1 MSNASVIS
9 RQASCS
15 SILVRTS
22 PDDAKRPESTMVT
35 VQEHPEET
43 GTNISSVEET
53 GSKPSPYIS
62 KTPLATKPTPPKTSA
77 PLRRTM
83 SKSVITHSKSTTNMT
98 KPMNRQMSRTMSKA
112 VLRIG
117 EHRPVSS
124 EIVIK
129 ELTAESKTG
138 NTGTGPVKTETTPKK
153 TETGLEK
160 TEARAEITEERPDKT
175 ETHTEKTGTEPDKT
189 ETRAEIIEEIPDK
202 TEKPGT
208 GPEKTETKPEEGKPE
223 VASLETPKESGNITS
238 DGAIKDANI
247 ELASDDEKKRN
258 EIKTE

>member
-43 GTNISSVEET
+43 GTNISPVEEKGTNISPVEET
-53 GSKPSPYIS
+53 GSQPSPSIS
-62 KTPLATKPTPPKTSA
+62 KSTTPKATKPAPPKTSA

-98 KPMNRQMSRTMSKA
+98 KPMNREMLRTMSKS

-117 EHRPVSS
+117 EHAPVSS
-124 EIVIK
+124 KAVIK
-129 ELTAESKTG
+129 ELTTESKTE
-138 NTGTGPVKTETTPKK
+138 NTGTGP
-153 TETGLEK
+153 EK
-160 TEARAEITEERPDKT
+160 TEARAEKT
-175 ETHTEKTGTEPDKT
+175 EA
-189 ETRAEIIEEIPDK
+189 R
-202 TEKPGT
+202 
-208 GPEKTETKPEEGKPE
+208 PEKTEGGPEITEARPEEGNPE
-223 VASLETPKESGNITS
+223 VSSLEIPKESGNITS
-238 DGAIKDANI
+238 EDAIEDENI
-247 ELASDDEKKRN
+247 ELASDDGKKRG
-258 EIKTE
+258 ELKTE